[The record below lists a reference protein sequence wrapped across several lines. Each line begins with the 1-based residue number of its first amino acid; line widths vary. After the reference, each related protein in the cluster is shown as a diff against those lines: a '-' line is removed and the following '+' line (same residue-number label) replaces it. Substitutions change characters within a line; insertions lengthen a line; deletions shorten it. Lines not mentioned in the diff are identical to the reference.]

1 MQNAKDTFYELLRS
15 RIAAANPERT
25 IVLRGVTRPGVLV
38 EENELGSTVTIPD
51 CFRLRWID
59 ASVDPANAV
68 PVATLTCE
76 VLYETA
82 GTPGNAGMDR
92 GRLLAAMDAEL
103 AGALN
108 SPPQTSIKQSY
119 AALATGGSATAMN
132 TNIWWADVVLGPL
145 AVKGNLITGLAK
157 VPGRSC
163 EEAGELGM

>member
-38 EENELGSTVTIPD
+38 EENELVSTVTIPD

-59 ASVDPANAV
+59 GSVDAANAM

-76 VLYETA
+76 LLYETA
-82 GTPGNAGMDR
+82 GTAGYAGTDR

-108 SPPQTSIKQSY
+108 SAPQTAIKQSFV
-119 AALATGGSATAMN
+119 ALATGGSATAMN
-132 TNIWWADVVLGPL
+132 TNIWWSDVVLGPL
-145 AVKGNLITGLAK
+145 VVKADRIGRTAK
-157 VPGRSC
+157 VTVMSC
-163 EEAGELGM
+163 EEAGEL